1 MQQVA
6 KYSSQNITN
15 LNLTPEL
22 HLLMYV
28 SPHKDTGTDNLYVAT
43 SVYRPRRNI
52 RISSF
57 HSLHMPYS

>member
-1 MQQVA
+1 MKQVA
-6 KYSSQNITN
+6 KYNIQNITN

-22 HLLMYV
+22 HLFMYV
-28 SPHKDTGTDNLYVAT
+28 SPRKDTGTDNLCVAT
-43 SVYRPRRNI
+43 SVYRPRRNS